1 MLVVTTALFVAAFAA
16 PLVFRRLGRST
27 FYVLAAVPAAGL
39 VWLLAQLPAVLA
51 AEQTAPTGSD
61 SAPPGF
67 SVPWIPALDVHFAF
81 RLDALSALLG
91 ILVLGVGALVLF
103 YCARYF
109 KNDDPN
115 IGPFGAQ
122 LTAFAASMFGLVTA
136 DDLIVLFIFWEL
148 TTVLSYLL
156 IGYAR
161 TRIYARRSA
170 LQALIVTTFG
180 GLSMLLGLVLLGQ
193 LAGTYRLSSILAA
206 AADGV
211 PELAGTAADIAI
223 ALILVGAVSKSA
235 LVPFHF
241 WLPGAMAA
249 PTPVSAYLHAA
260 AMVKAGVYLIAR
272 LAPGFSTTAFWHPT
286 LIVLGLATLFVGGWR
301 ALRQTDIKLIL
312 AYGTVSQLGF
322 LIVVTA
328 IGTPDAALAAMALLT
343 AHALFKAALFLIVG
357 IIDHQTGTR
366 DVRKLSGL
374 ARSAPKLFVVS
385 LLSAASMAGL
395 PPLFGFV
402 AKEAVFES
410 VLAAPSLADGRF
422 LGLGVAGWVLVGIV
436 AGSVLTFAY
445 SARFVWG
452 AFATKAS
459 VPATEFRPVAW
470 MFLAAPAVLTAGTVV
485 LAWIPGTVE
494 TLAAPYAGLFGESP
508 EPIHLGLWHGL
519 TPALGLSAVVVLG
532 GAAMFAA
539 RGAVARV
546 QDKLYPLID
555 AEKFY
560 RYTIGGL
567 DNVAVWVTG
576 RTQSGSLQYYLMVIL
591 IVGGATPAVAA
602 IFMEQ
607 PVPLSALAF
616 ETPTQLVIGLCMI
629 AGALLAVRANK
640 RFLAVLMVG
649 VTGYGMA
656 IIFALHGAPDLAL
669 TQLLVET
676 IVLVAMVLALRSLP
690 ARLWE
695 SNPSGKK
702 WLRAV
707 IGIGFAAV
715 MVAIAVAAQAGRVAD
730 PISLSLPKMAYEI
743 GNGHNI
749 VNVILVDIRA
759 WDTFGEITVLVAAAT
774 GVASL
779 IYVRGRGDGGR
790 ATADVEPGSV
800 GRGTEHIHSSS
811 RRTAALAIARH
822 FAESAREA
830 WIVAGRTLAPERRS
844 IIFEVVTRLLFHSL
858 LLISVYLLLAGHNL
872 PGGGFAGG
880 LLAGLAF
887 VIRYLAGGRYELAEA
902 TPISP
907 GTLLGLGLAI
917 AATSVVG
924 PVLVG
929 GELFQSAA
937 LEFVLPVFGEH
948 KFVTSTIFDVGVYLV
963 VIGLVLDVIRSL
975 GSEIDERS
983 EGRGITERHDD
994 VHGTTEG
1001 AAR

>member
-1 MLVVTTALFVAAFAA
+1 MLVVTVGLFAAAFAA
-16 PLVFRRLGRST
+16 PLIFRRLGRST

-39 VWLLAQLPAVLA
+39 AWLLLQLPAVLA
-51 AEQTAPTGSD
+51 ADQAAPAGAAA
-61 SAPPGF
+61 APPGLT
-67 SVPWIPALDVHFAF
+67 VPWIPALDVELAF
-81 RLDALSALLG
+81 RLDALSAVLG

-136 DDLIVLFIFWEL
+136 DDLILLFIFWEL

-180 GLSMLLGLVLLGQ
+180 GLTMLLGLVLLGQ
-193 LAGTYRLSSILAA
+193 VAGTYRLSEILASA
-206 AADGV
+206 AAGT
-211 PELAGTAADIAI
+211 PELIGTTVDIAI
-223 ALILVGAVSKSA
+223 LLILVGAVSKSA

-286 LIVLGLATLFVGGWR
+286 LITLGLVTLFVGGWR
-301 ALRQTDIKLIL
+301 ALRQHDIKLIL

-322 LIVVTA
+322 LIVVA
-328 IGTPDAALAAMALLT
+328 SIGTPDAALAAIALLM
-343 AHALFKAALFLIVG
+343 AHALFKAALFLGVG
-357 IIDHQTGTR
+357 IIDHQAGTR

-374 ARSAPKLFVVS
+374 ARSAPKLFAVCF
-385 LLSAASMAGL
+385 LGAASMAGL
-395 PPLFGFV
+395 PPLYGFV

-410 VLAAPSLADGRF
+410 LLGGGTGLEGTF
-422 LGLGVAGWVLVGIV
+422 LGIGTAVWVVVAIV

-452 AFATKAS
+452 AFATKPGVA
-459 VPATEFRPVAW
+459 ATEFRPVPW
-470 MFLAAPAVLTAGTVV
+470 MFIAAPAVLTLGTIV
-485 LAWIPGTVE
+485 LAWIPGVVE
-494 TLAAPYAGLFGESP
+494 TLAAPYAALFGVSA
-508 EPIHLGLWHGL
+508 EPIHLALWHGL
-519 TPALGLSAVVVLG
+519 TPALGLSAVVVLVG
-532 GAAMFAA
+532 TAMFAA
-539 RGAVARV
+539 RGAVARA
-546 QDKLYPLID
+546 QDKVYPLID
-555 AEKFY
+555 LQKLY

-567 DNVAVWVTG
+567 DNLAVWVTG
-576 RTQSGSLQYYLMVIL
+576 RTQSGSLQHYLMVIL
-591 IVGGATPAVAA
+591 IVGAATPAAAA

-616 ETPTQLVIGLCMI
+616 ESPAQLVIGLCMI

-640 RFLAVLMVG
+640 RFLAVLMVA

-656 IIFALHGAPDLAL
+656 TIFALHGAPDLAL

-690 ARLWE
+690 ARLWV
-695 SNPSGKK
+695 SNQTDKK
-702 WLRAV
+702 WLRAA

-715 MVAIAVAAQAGRVAD
+715 MVAIAVAAQAGRIAD

-790 ATADVEPGSV
+790 ALADVEPGSV
-800 GRGTEHIHSSS
+800 DRGSEHIHSPS
-811 RRTAALAIARH
+811 RKTAALAIARY

-907 GTLLGLGLAI
+907 GTLLGLGLGI
-917 AATSVVG
+917 AATSVVA
-924 PVLVG
+924 PVAFG

-937 LEFVLPVFGEH
+937 FEFTLPIFGDH
-948 KFVTSTIFDVGVYLV
+948 KFVTSTVFDVGVYLV
-963 VIGLVLDVIRSL
+963 VLGLALDVIRSL

-994 VHGTTEG
+994 VPGTNQG
-1001 AAR
+1001 VSR